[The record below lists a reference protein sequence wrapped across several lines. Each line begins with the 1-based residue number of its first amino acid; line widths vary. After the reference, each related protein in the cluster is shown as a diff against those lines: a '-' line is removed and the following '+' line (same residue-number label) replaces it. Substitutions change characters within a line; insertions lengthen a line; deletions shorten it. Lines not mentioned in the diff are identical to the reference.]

1 MSRAVHTE
9 GERSATGSWKTQAAC
24 LGLPQGLF
32 FADREE
38 SRIRGEGAPYYEGRQ
53 VCAQCRVSDD
63 CLTYAIHHRI
73 SFGLWGS
80 MNVTERRAEARRRR
94 KRLAS

>member
-1 MSRAVHTE
+1 MGRAVHTE
-9 GERSATGSWKTQAAC
+9 GERSATGSWKAQAAC

-63 CLTYAIHHRI
+63 CLTYAMR
-73 SFGLWGS
+73 SNQQFGLWGGL
-80 MNVTERRAEARRRR
+80 NVVERNRLRRKARRS
-94 KRLAS
+94 A